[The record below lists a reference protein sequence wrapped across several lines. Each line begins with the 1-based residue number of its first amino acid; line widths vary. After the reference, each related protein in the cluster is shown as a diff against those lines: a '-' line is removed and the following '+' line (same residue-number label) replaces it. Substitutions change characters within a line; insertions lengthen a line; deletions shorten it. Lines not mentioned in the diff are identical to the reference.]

1 MDVENAVDAMNEA
14 IDGIIDLYRAEQGRS
29 PTRHEIY
36 LIYRHALEGR
46 MFADD
51 EFNVLK
57 VA

>member
-1 MDVENAVDAMNEA
+1 MENALDGMNEA

-29 PTRHEIY
+29 PNRSEIY
-36 LIYRHALEGR
+36 QIYRFAMEGR

-51 EFNVLK
+51 LTAHSK